1 MADDDKKDDDGGVQ
15 MKCGEGNIGIFL
27 RIIFIC
33 IAIGALSC
41 SIACLGKC
49 NVFIYE
55 PRTPPNGVADTR
67 PDILLNVTI
76 ATVGLFRYDANNQG
90 CRDIPDDFDQLD
102 GAFLAAQV
110 GSSLAVIMGSVG
122 LALILV
128 DLICCRFP
136 CGRILIS
143 IMFQVAFIGPL
154 LGFLVYAAPI
164 W

>member
-1 MADDDKKDDDGGVQ
+1 

-27 RIIFIC
+27 RILFLC

-49 NVFIYE
+49 NFFIYE
-55 PRTPPNGVADTR
+55 PRTPPSGVDDTR
-67 PDILLNVTI
+67 PDLLRNVTI
-76 ATVGLFRYDANNQG
+76 ATVGLFRYDANNEG
-90 CRDIPDDFDQLD
+90 CRDIPDNFEQLS
-102 GAFLAAQV
+102 GGFVAAQV
-110 GSSLAVIMGSVG
+110 GSSLAVLTGAVG

-128 DLICCRFP
+128 DLLCCRFP
-136 CGRILIS
+136 CGRFLIS
-143 IMFQVAFIGPL
+143 ILFLVAFIGQL

>member
-1 MADDDKKDDDGGVQ
+1 MVDEGLKL
-15 MKCGEGNIGIFL
+15 KCGEGNIGVLL
-27 RIIFIC
+27 RLVFIC

-41 SIACLGKC
+41 SVACLGKC
-49 NVFIYE
+49 NFFIYE
-55 PRTPPNGVADTR
+55 PRRPPDGVDDTR

-76 ATVGLFRYDANNQG
+76 ATVGLYRYDANNEG
-90 CRDIPDDFDQLD
+90 CRDIPDNFDQLA
-102 GAFLAAQV
+102 GAFLSAQI
-110 GSSLAVIMGSVG
+110 GSSLAVITGSVG

-143 IMFQVAFIGPL
+143 IMFQVAFIGQL
-154 LGFLVYAAPI
+154 LGFLVFAAPI